1 MSAQRLDQFLRGLP
15 EALAQPARRLAVLQR
30 AYSDVV
36 PPALAASSRAGAFHE
51 GRLTLFATNGA
62 VAAKLKQVLPGL
74 LLGLRELGWEINVI
88 EVRVQVSGA
97 PARAAPREKNARKI
111 SAQGLRSLTELAN
124 RLPASPLRSAV
135 ENLLAAQRR
144 RPGHG

>member
-1 MSAQRLDQFLRGLP
+1 MPAQRLDQFLRGLP
-15 EALAQPARRLAVLQR
+15 EALAQRARQLAVLQR
-30 AYSDVV
+30 TYSDIV
-36 PPALAASSRAGAFHE
+36 PPALAASSRAGVLQE

-74 LLGLRELGWEINVI
+74 LLGLRKLGWEINSI

-97 PARAAPREKNARKI
+97 PRREALRDKNTRKI

-135 ENLLAAQRR
+135 EHLLAAHRR
-144 RPGHG
+144 RPGQS